1 MTHAS
6 CRHCVQARGPAPA
19 TVTAVHDP
27 IYRRLFAFPRM
38 VADLLEVVGHRDW
51 IGDIDLG
58 TLEKLPAE
66 HVGDSA
72 QQRRGD
78 AVWRVRFRNGWLYL
92 LVLLEFQSG
101 NDPRMALRNLE
112 YTALLYRELDRRGQL
127 GPPGRWPPVLPV
139 VLYNGD
145 APWTG
150 RLDMREL
157 VAPVPDPL
165 APCQPAQR
173 SLLLDE
179 RRVAVDDLP
188 LGNLM
193 RAVIGFEQSRTPADI
208 VRVARAMR
216 GWLRSP
222 RDSELERAFV
232 AWMRQ
237 MVALGSEETELELG
251 GTVEEVTVTLVERMA
266 QWPAQ
271 WREEGRREGMSE
283 GRSEGVAAQRAL
295 LGRQAAGRFGD
306 AVGRQVEAVLADV
319 EDWNRLALVG
329 EWIVRADSGPE
340 LLDGVSRMV
349 GRSG

>member
-1 MTHAS
+1 M
-6 CRHCVQARGPAPA
+6 
-19 TVTAVHDP
+19 HDP

-38 VADLLEVVGHRDW
+38 VAHLLEAVGHPDW
-51 IGDIDLG
+51 IGDVDLA
-58 TLEKLPAE
+58 TLERLPAE

-78 AVWRVRFRNGWLYL
+78 AVWRARFRNGWLYL

-127 GPPGRWPPVLPV
+127 GPPGHWPPVLPV
-139 VLYNGD
+139 VLYNG
-145 APWTG
+145 AASWTG
-150 RLDMREL
+150 RLEMRSL
-157 VAPVPDPL
+157 IADVPAAL

-179 RRVAVDDLP
+179 RRVGVDDLP

-193 RAVIGFEQSRTPADI
+193 RAVIGFEQSRSPADI
-208 VRVARAMR
+208 VRVARALG
-216 GWLRSP
+216 GWLTSP

-237 MVALGSEETELELG
+237 MLALGAERTEPELG
-251 GTVEEVTVTLVERMA
+251 GTLEEATVTLVERMA
-266 QWPAQ
+266 EWPAQ
-271 WREEGRREGMSE
+271 WRAE

-295 LGRQAAGRFGD
+295 LRRQAEGRFGD
-306 AVGRQVEAVLADV
+306 AVGGQVEALLSDV
-319 EDWNRLALVG
+319 EDWDRLAAVG
-329 EWIVRADSGPE
+329 ELIVRVDSESE
-340 LLDGVSRMV
+340 LIDGVARV
-349 GRSG
+349 LARRG